1 MSQNNPS
8 DSQPEFPK
16 ADLEAW
22 QKAAEKSLKGKPLAD
37 LNWETPDGISV
48 KPLYTAADTVNLPH
62 TDTLPGFAPFIR
74 GPQATMYA
82 VRPWTIRQYAG
93 FSTATESNAF
103 YRKALAAGGQGVS
116 VAFDLA
122 THRGYDSD
130 HPRVTGDVGKAGV
143 AIDSVEDMKVLFDG
157 IPLDKVSVSMT
168 MNGAVL
174 PVLAGYV
181 VAAEEQ
187 GVPQDQ
193 LSGTIQNDILKEF
206 MVRNTYIYPPEPSMR
221 IIGDIIAH
229 TATHMPRFNSI
240 SISGYHMQEAGAN
253 QALEMAFTL
262 ADGAEY
268 VKTAIAKGLN
278 VDDFAPRL
286 SFFWAVGMNFY
297 LEIAKMRAAR
307 LLWCRIMKGFGAT
320 NPKSLMLRTHSQTS
334 GWSLTEQDPYNNVV
348 RTTIEAMAA
357 VFGGTQ
363 SLHTNSFDEAIALP
377 TEFSSRIARNTQLII
392 QEETHITN
400 VVDPWAGS
408 YMMESLTQEMADK
421 AWAIIEEVN
430 AMGGMTKAVDSG
442 WAKLKI
448 EASAAEKQA
457 RIDSGKDVIV
467 GVNKYKL
474 AKEDPVDTLEVD
486 NVKVRDEQVAQLKA
500 IRARRDNAAV
510 QKALDALTTCA
521 ETGEGNLLALSI
533 DAIRLRATVGEVSD
547 ALEKVFGRH
556 RADTQKV
563 TGVYAA
569 AYDSAEGW
577 DALKGEIAA
586 FGETYGRRPRVM
598 IAKLGQDGHDR
609 GAKVVATA
617 FADLGFDVDM
627 GPLFQTPEEC
637 ARQAIENDVHAL
649 GVSTLAAGHKT
660 LVPAIIA
667 ELKRQGADD
676 IIVFVGGVIPRKDY
690 DFLYEAG
697 VKGIYGPGTP
707 IPASAKD
714 VLENIRAAQP

>member
-1 MSQNNPS
+1 MPDATQPPS
-8 DSQPEFPK
+8 PDFAAWARAAAKSAPGGDADVLTWVTPE
-16 ADLEAW
+16 
-22 QKAAEKSLKGKPLAD
+22 
-37 LNWETPDGISV
+37 GIRV
-48 KPLYTAADTVNLPH
+48 KPLYTAADLQGLAH
-62 TDTLPGFAPFIR
+62 TDTLPGFAPFVR

-93 FSTATESNAF
+93 FSTAEASNDF
-103 YRKALAAGGQGVS
+103 YRKALAAGAQGIS

-143 AIDSVEDMKVLFDG
+143 AVDSVEDMKVLFGG

-187 GVPQDQ
+187 GVAQTQ

-206 MVRNTYIYPPEPSMR
+206 MVRNTYIFPPEPSMR
-221 IIGDIIAH
+221 IVGDIIEY
-229 TATHMPRFNSI
+229 TAQNMPKFNSI

-253 QALEMAFTL
+253 QALELAFTL
-262 ADGAEY
+262 ADGREY
-268 VKTAIAKGLN
+268 VKAALAKGLD
-278 VDDFAPRL
+278 VDEFAGRL
-286 SFFWAVGMNFY
+286 SFFWAIGMNFY
-297 LEIAKMRAAR
+297 LEVAKMRAAR
-307 LLWCRIMKGFGAT
+307 LLWCRIMQGFGAE
-320 NPKSLMLRTHSQTS
+320 NPKSLMLRTHCQTS

-363 SLHTNSFDEAIALP
+363 SLHTNALDEAIALP
-377 TEFSSRIARNTQLII
+377 TEFSARIARNTQLII
-392 QEETHITN
+392 QEETHITS

-408 YMMESLTQEMADK
+408 YMMEKLTQDMADA
-421 AWAIIEEVN
+421 AWKIIEEVD
-430 AMGGMTKAVDSG
+430 AMGGMVKCVDSG

-457 RIDSGKDVIV
+457 RIDSGRDVIV

-474 AKEDPVDTLEVD
+474 AAESAIETRDID
-486 NVKVRDEQVAQLKA
+486 NAMVRDTQIARLKQL
-500 IRARRDNAAV
+500 RATRDPAAV
-510 QKALDALTTCA
+510 RAALGALTQCA
-521 ETGEGNLLALSI
+521 ESGEGNLLDLSI
-533 DAIRLRATVGEVSD
+533 KAVRLRATVGEVSD
-547 ALEKVFGRH
+547 ALEKSWGRH
-556 RADTQKV
+556 RAETQKV

-569 AYDSAEGW
+569 AYDSAAGW
-577 DALKGEIAA
+577 DQLKAEIAQFA
-586 FGETYGRRPRVM
+586 EDEGRRPRVM

-617 FADLGFDVDM
+617 FADLGFDVDI
-627 GPLFQTPEEC
+627 GPLFQTADEC
-637 ARQAIENDVHAL
+637 ARQAIENDVHAV

-660 LVPAIIA
+660 LVPAII
-667 ELKRQGADD
+667 ESLKKQGADD
-676 IIVFVGGVIPRKDY
+676 IIVFVGGVIPRQDY
-690 DFLYEAG
+690 EFLYEAG

-714 VLENIRAAQP
+714 VLEQIRKAVA